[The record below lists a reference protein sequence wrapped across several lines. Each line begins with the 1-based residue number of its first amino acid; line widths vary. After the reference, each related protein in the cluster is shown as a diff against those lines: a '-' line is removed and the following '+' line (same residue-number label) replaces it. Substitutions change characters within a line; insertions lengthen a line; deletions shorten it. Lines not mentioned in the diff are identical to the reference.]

1 VVVPGN
7 ISGSGGITNI
17 GTGIVVLGGT
27 NTFANASLPTNVNLS
42 IPAGTIRLGS
52 TMALP
57 ASVNI
62 SMDDN
67 NSPGLVGTLDLNGN
81 NATVAS
87 LQGANTGEGNA
98 TLVVAQIVNNATG
111 TATLSIGGGGTTTFN
126 GQISDNNNG
135 GTGKLALLV
144 TNNTT
149 LTLNSAYNNLA
160 VNNYPSLFSGG
171 ITLSNSSLWAGVN
184 NGTGTPGTE
193 QLSAVGI
200 GPITLE
206 GGLGTVTNGNTRFP
220 SNSILYTLGAN
231 GSSST
236 GGGGTL
242 SGPVIVPAGQFGTMF
257 LPQRGTFS
265 CTLQGGGTLIVEPN
279 YVRGE
284 VGGDWSGF
292 TGTIVFESVA
302 LTGSGGSGFSIVS
315 PLGYP
320 NATLFMQIT
329 NTAGSVS
336 ISGANGGNV
345 FPIGALTGGDN
356 TSLIGGGTQGNGSSG
371 GAANTIWAIGGLNL
385 TTTNGSQIVD
395 VGCGIRKVGTGVLA
409 LTNSVLS
416 FGGQCVVSNGTLVF
430 IPLGNYTNGVTS
442 LFTALT
448 NNYLVCSNFT
458 VVSPGILDV
467 SQMGGT
473 LYLGHSA
480 NNQTLFGNGTI
491 NGNLQTMAGTN
502 TLIAPAWRVNSG
514 GTVPGT
520 LTVNGTAAVNF
531 ASTIQMAV
539 NRTSTP
545 VSDSFIANAS
555 TTPTPPT
562 INSTAFHVIN
572 AGDTAFAPLTTNVF
586 QFFNAAVTVNLG
598 GSSGITNITV
608 FTNLPAG
615 MFWVTNL
622 NGTLA
627 GYPTVPAGAMAIVN
641 TNASV
646 ALNAYPPSIQ
656 TTVNGSTLTLGWP
669 TNLGWVLQAQ
679 TNGLSVGLTPTN
691 NWVDVPGSVTA
702 TQQVITINQTNPAV
716 FYRMRNPSAPVQ

>member
-1 VVVPGN
+1 
-7 ISGSGGITNI
+7 
-17 GTGIVVLGGT
+17 
-27 NTFANASLPTNVNLS
+27 
-42 IPAGTIRLGS
+42 
-52 TMALP
+52 
-57 ASVNI
+57 
-62 SMDDN
+62 
-67 NSPGLVGTLDLNGN
+67 
-81 NATVAS
+81 
-87 LQGANTGEGNA
+87 
-98 TLVVAQIVNNATG
+98 
-111 TATLSIGGGGTTTFN
+111 
-126 GQISDNNNG
+126 
-135 GTGKLALLV
+135 
-144 TNNTT
+144 
-149 LTLNSAYNNLA
+149 
-160 VNNYPSLFSGG
+160 
-171 ITLSNSSLWAGVN
+171 
-184 NGTGTPGTE
+184 
-193 QLSAVGI
+193 
-200 GPITLE
+200 
-206 GGLGTVTNGNTRFP
+206 
-220 SNSILYTLGAN
+220 
-231 GSSST
+231 
-236 GGGGTL
+236 
-242 SGPVIVPAGQFGTMF
+242 MF

-395 VGCGIRKVGTGVLA
+395 GGCGIRKVGTGVLA